1 MDTQNKIIE
10 FQSDRIE
17 ELEEALRESVRI
29 TAHKEY
35 EMEGKDLCLQ
45 RAEQQVEKLMSD
57 MRAMNKVANATC
69 TNCPQLK
76 VYLDQIEGRLKK
88 LLVERN
94 QHLNEMFDMKLEG
107 LSAAISEKDAH
118 LAQLEMC
125 GIRNADNAREAD
137 RLRAQ
142 KTILVD
148 RLKLENENRVKL
160 LYDTK
165 EILMEIQRTTP
176 TNNTSHNNS
185 HNKSNHRTRE
195 QHKISL

>member
-1 MDTQNKIIE
+1 MIYLK
-10 FQSDRIE
+10 
-17 ELEEALRESVRI
+17 
-29 TAHKEY
+29 
-35 EMEGKDLCLQ
+35 
-45 RAEQQVEKLMSD
+45 VEKLMSD
-57 MRAMNKVANATC
+57 MRAMNKVVNATC

-76 VYLDQIEGRLKK
+76 VYLDKIEGRLKK

-94 QHLNEMFDMKLEG
+94 QHLNEMFDMKYDLILKYLRENLINFVGDHRLEG

-148 RLKLENENRVKL
+148 RLKLEVM
-160 LYDTK
+160 YDTNYK
-165 EILMEIQRTTP
+165 FIINMYIYC
-176 TNNTSHNNS
+176 
-185 HNKSNHRTRE
+185 
-195 QHKISL
+195 I